1 MLRDWRSAPVDR
13 RVHAT
18 LALLE
23 TMTLRPAEMTP
34 ADVEPVL
41 GAGVTP
47 AGVVDALYVGF
58 LFNTIDRV
66 ADSLG
71 FLTVTP
77 ERYGKGADHLLKH
90 GYL

>member
-1 MLRDWRSAPVDR
+1 MRDWRTAPIDE
-13 RVHAT
+13 RVRAA

-23 TMTLRPAEMTP
+23 AVTLRPEQVRP
-34 ADVEPVL
+34 SDVQAL
-41 GAGVTP
+41 LATGVSE

-66 ADSLG
+66 ADALG
-71 FLTVTP
+71 FLPVSQ
-77 ERYGKGADHLLKH
+77 EGYGKSADRILKY